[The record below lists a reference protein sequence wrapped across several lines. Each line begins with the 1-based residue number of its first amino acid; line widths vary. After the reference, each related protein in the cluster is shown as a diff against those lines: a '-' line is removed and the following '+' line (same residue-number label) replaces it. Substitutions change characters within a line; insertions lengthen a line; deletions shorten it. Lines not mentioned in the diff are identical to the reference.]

1 MQRLF
6 AILGLFFA
14 IWSLA
19 ASADTGDIQTAS
31 RSVVRVAVFK
41 STPDGQEFAGHGS
54 GIVVAPNIILTNAHV
69 VADPSLDGDTS
80 FVIVPSQG
88 KTNHPARILKVA
100 SGSDLALLQLDDN
113 GKLPTAA
120 FFVGKVADG
129 GDVFAIGYPGSVD
142 IALQQADSD
151 TLNPQSPIKT
161 RGSISAGRSGKDVDT
176 LLHTAPIA
184 PGNSGGPLT
193 DSCGRVI
200 GINSFGSISEGGG
213 ASFYFAV
220 SVREISA
227 FLKANNV
234 SFRTD
239 TEPCTSATDK
249 SIAEANKEAKA
260 RAKVETEQRVA
271 AELKANEESKVRRN
285 AEFAILTER
294 DTGMALSGV
303 LLLLSL
309 VAVGATYIGFERNK
323 RVMMAISAA
332 IMTLL
337 ILIALYVF
345 QARPGFDQVD
355 ARVRAS
361 LAKSAVE

>member
-6 AILGLFFA
+6 VFLGVLFAILP
-14 IWSLA
+14 LA

-41 STPDGQEFAGHGS
+41 STPDGEEFAGHGS
-54 GIVVAPNIILTNAHV
+54 GIVVAPNMILTNAHV
-69 VADPSLDGDTS
+69 VSDSEIEGDVS
-80 FVIVPSQG
+80 FVIVPSEG
-88 KTNHPARILKVA
+88 KSNHPAHIVKVA

-113 GKLPTAA
+113 AKLPTAA
-120 FFVGKVADG
+120 FFSGKVTDG

-142 IALQQADSD
+142 MALQQADSD

-161 RGSISAGRSGKDVDT
+161 RGTISAGRSGKDVDT

-200 GINSFGSISEGGG
+200 GINSFGSISESGG
-213 ASFYFAV
+213 ASFFFAV
-220 SVREISA
+220 SMREISA
-227 FLKANNV
+227 FLKSNNI
-234 SFRTD
+234 SFRSD
-239 TEPCTSATDK
+239 GEACTSAADK
-249 SIAEANKEAKA
+249 SIAEANKQAKA
-260 RAKVETEQRVA
+260 RAKVETEQRIA
-271 AELKANEESKVRRN
+271 AELKTNEEGKVRRN
-285 AEFAILTER
+285 AEFAIMTER

-309 VAVGATYIGFERNK
+309 AAAGATYIGFERNK
-323 RVMMAISAA
+323 RPMMIVSAA
-332 IMTLL
+332 IMTLFV
-337 ILIALYVF
+337 LIALYVF
-345 QARPGFDQVD
+345 QARPGFNQVD

-361 LAKSAVE
+361 LAKSAVG